1 MHIVAKVFDLV
12 ITDSE
17 IQNET
22 HKMSEVDSPQE
33 RKSALNRLIDRY
45 LLLHQAMTTGLSV
58 SDSEFDDALFE
69 SLEEMDTAPR
79 DMEQTRNLEEQTRRR
94 VIIRKYVHNY
104 CFKSIEISEQQL
116 LNFYE
121 DQKEVFVIPETV
133 HAAHILVCG
142 SGPDSAR
149 KASRIRS
156 EISTQEDFRR
166 VCGTSSDC
174 PSSPR
179 CGDLGWFPRGR
190 MISELEEV
198 AFALR
203 PGQISEAFKS
213 RFGWHILL
221 LIDRKPAQIA
231 SFEDVKD
238 SLKARLVHLKREFL
252 LMAHIRDLRN
262 SYKAEIRIL
271 DPRYTH

>member
-149 KASRIRS
+149 KASRIRA

-198 AFALR
+198 AFALQ

>member
-1 MHIVAKVFDLV
+1 MHIVAKVFDLA

-17 IQNET
+17 IQKET
-22 HKMSEVDSPQE
+22 HKLSGIDSPQE
-33 RKSALNRLIDRY
+33 RISALNRLIDRY

-58 SDSEFDDALFE
+58 SDSEYDDALLE
-69 SLEEMDTAPR
+69 SLEELDTAPK
-79 DMEQTRNLEEQTRRR
+79 DVEQTRNLEEQTCRR

-104 CFKSIEISEQQL
+104 CSKSIEIPEQQL
-116 LNFYE
+116 LSFYE
-121 DQKEVFVIPETV
+121 DQKEAFFTPETV
-133 HAAHILVCG
+133 YAAHILVRG
-142 SGPDSAR
+142 SGPDSAE
-149 KASRIRS
+149 KASRIRA
-156 EISTQEDFRR
+156 EIDTQEDFRR

-198 AFALR
+198 AFALQ

-221 LIDRKPAQIA
+221 VIDRKPAQIA

-238 SLKARLVHLKREFL
+238 SLRARLVHLKREFL
-252 LMAHIRDLRN
+252 LLAHIRDLRN
-262 SYKAEIRIL
+262 NYKAEIRIL
-271 DPRYTH
+271 DPSYAH